1 MGEVYKARDIKLKRD
16 VALKVLPEALANDP
30 ERRARFEREA
40 QALAALNH
48 PNIGAIYGLEDSTDG
63 MALIMELVD
72 GGPLTDRFSPTGMP
86 LIDAVSLAVQIASG
100 LEAAHKV
107 GIVHRDLK
115 PGNVLVTSAGV
126 VKLVDFGLAKLLSA
140 PELVTGDTATQAANP
155 ATEQGLILGTVAY
168 MSPEQAQGKSID
180 ARSDLFS
187 FGTLFYEMLTGMRP
201 FEGEN
206 AMSTLAA
213 ILREDPKPPN
223 AVRGGALPRDA
234 ERIVLRCLRKDP
246 DRRFQTAADLRLAL
260 EDLKED
266 TSSGTVGPT
275 TAAASA
281 ARSRWPWVV
290 ASGICLA
297 TVVTSGIFV
306 WTRPKTPASPPL
318 RQMTFEAGVAL
329 TPTLSPDGKLVAF
342 ASDRS
347 GERHLDIWLRQTAGG
362 EPVRLTSGSDSK
374 VSPQFSPDG
383 TRIFYLGGRNELDT
397 VPALGGPSRRVLD
410 KAGPFAMS
418 SHGEIVFYRPGIGN
432 ASSIFILPATGGSPE
447 AWHPECVTVGVP
459 AWSPDGGR
467 LAFFG
472 FCGEARTDS
481 RRSPDL
487 MLASRTGASVSR
499 VSTVDIPGVGLDV
512 RPLWIRLR
520 SGTEALIVPL
530 RAGDSVN
537 LYLVGFDGTKRQVTQ
552 GTGVESWPAISPSGE
567 LIFTRSEQVPSVWSL
582 DVRGHDKNPTKEAS
596 PARMFGTSRDGTKL
610 VFGRMLGMVNG
621 QLVLRDRASGT
632 ETVLAAHSVILE
644 GAGSFWPQVS
654 PDGRRILYRVFAPP
668 TFGHYLV
675 SADGGTPRFLS
686 AAKDFGLVSDWSPDG
701 TRVLGECQP
710 ITKGICELD
719 PDDER
724 VRVVLQE
731 PAGGQ
736 LLYPSYSW
744 DGKWM
749 VFMLRRSGRTV
760 ICVTPVRHDG
770 TFESAAAWVGISPDD
785 AESARPR
792 FSPDGSSV
800 YYESTRGSVVTLV
813 RQQLDPVT
821 RRTVE
826 PPLPLAIVQTIP
838 SGLFLVPTVN
848 TLSVTRDRLFFN
860 NIDAHSNI
868 WMTTLPE

>member
-1 MGEVYKARDIKLKRD
+1 MGEVYKARDLKLKRD
-16 VALKVLPEALANDP
+16 VALKVLPQGLATDP

-48 PNIGAIYGLEDSTDG
+48 PNIAAIFGLEDSTER

-72 GGPLTDRFSPTGMP
+72 GVPLTDRLSPKGMP
-86 LIDAVSLAVQIASG
+86 LTDAVSLAVQIVGG

-126 VKLVDFGLAKLLSA
+126 VKLVDFGLAKLLSV
-140 PELVTGDTATQAANP
+140 PQLLTGDTATEAANP

-168 MSPEQAQGKSID
+168 MSPEQAQGQSID

-187 FGTLFYEMLTGMRP
+187 FGTLFYEMLTGRRP
-201 FEGEN
+201 FQGEDK
-206 AMSTLAA
+206 MSTLAA
-213 ILREDPKPPN
+213 ILRDDPKPPN
-223 AVRGGALPRDA
+223 AGRGGALPREA
-234 ERIVLRCLRKDP
+234 ERIVLRCLRKDR

-266 TSSGTVGPT
+266 TSSGIVGPI
-275 TAAASA
+275 TAAAPA
-281 ARSRWPWVV
+281 ARSRWLWVL

-297 TVVTSGIFV
+297 TVVTSGVFV
-306 WTRPKTPASPPL
+306 WTRGTTPTSQPL
-318 RQMTFEAGVAL
+318 RQVTFEAGVAL

-347 GERHLDIWLRQTAGG
+347 GEGHLDIWLKQMAGG
-362 EPVRLTSGSDSK
+362 EPVRLTSGPDSK

-383 TRIFYLGGRNELDT
+383 TRIFYLGGRNELDA
-397 VPALGGPSRRVLD
+397 VSALGGPSRRVLD
-410 KAGPFAMS
+410 RAGPFAMS
-418 SHGEIVFYRPGIGN
+418 SQGEIVFYRPGTGDG
-432 ASSIFILPATGGSPE
+432 SPIFILPATGGSPE
-447 AWHPECVTVGVP
+447 AWHPECVTLGTP
-459 AWSPDGGR
+459 TWSPDGGR
-467 LAFFG
+467 LVFPG
-472 FCGEARTDS
+472 FCGAARTDS
-481 RRSPDL
+481 RRGPDL
-487 MLASRTGASVSR
+487 LLASRTGASVSR
-499 VSTVDIPGVGLDV
+499 VDTKDIPGLGV
-512 RPLWIRLR
+512 RSLWVRLR
-520 SGTEALIVPL
+520 SGTEGLLVPL

-537 LYLVGFDGTKRQVTQ
+537 LYLMGFDGTKRQVTH

-567 LIFTRSEQVPSVWSL
+567 IIFTRSEQVPSVWSL
-582 DVRGHDKNPTKEAS
+582 DLGGHDKNPTKEAS

-654 PDGRRILYRVFAPP
+654 PDGRRILYRVLAPP
-668 TFGHYLV
+668 TFGQYLV

-686 AAKDFGLVSDWSPDG
+686 ASKDFGLASDWSPDG
-701 TRVLGECQP
+701 TRALGECQP
-710 ITKGICELD
+710 VTKGICELD
-719 PDDER
+719 PDDET
-724 VRVVLQE
+724 VRVVLND
-731 PAGGQ
+731 PRGGQ

-744 DGKWM
+744 DGKWV
-749 VFMLRRSGRTV
+749 VFMWRRAGRTV
-760 ICVTPVRHDG
+760 ICVTPVREDG
-770 TFESAAAWVGISPDD
+770 TFGSAAAWVGISPDD
-785 AESARPR
+785 AEAARPR

-826 PPLPLAIVQTIP
+826 QPVLLAIVQTIP
-838 SGLFLVPTVN
+838 SGLFLTPTVHI
-848 TLSVTRDRLFFN
+848 LSVTRDRVFFN
-860 NIDAHSNI
+860 NIDARSNI
-868 WMTTLPE
+868 WTTTLPD